1 MLVTMCNFFCTTG
14 SQNVFQRG
22 DFPSK
27 KLVNRLLTSLTHCIR
42 EEIAHI
48 SSILYP
54 VYIACFWMVKLI
66 CRRKFLFNGMK
77 NKVL

>member
-1 MLVTMCNFFCTTG
+1 MLVTMCNFFCTTD
-14 SQNVFQRG
+14 SQNVFPRG

-27 KLVNRLLTSLTHCIR
+27 KLVNSLLASVTRCIK
-42 EEIAHI
+42 EKIVQI

-54 VYIACFWMVKLI
+54 VYVACFWMVKLI
-66 CRRKFLFNGMK
+66 CRRKLLFNGMK